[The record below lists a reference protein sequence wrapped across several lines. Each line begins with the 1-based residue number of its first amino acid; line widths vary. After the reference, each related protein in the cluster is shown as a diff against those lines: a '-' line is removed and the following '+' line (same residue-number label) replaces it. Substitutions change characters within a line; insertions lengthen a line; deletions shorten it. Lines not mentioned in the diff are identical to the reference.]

1 MRRRGLDCGLS
12 VNHAVVSLGPPVL
25 PWDVVPGDGVRA
37 RYGQATT
44 PPPPHAGQA
53 GAGGVRGRGIIPD
66 VTSQRILVIEDDLD
80 IANVLRMD
88 LTDAGFEVEHADSAM
103 NGLIKAREEQ
113 PTLILLDLGL
123 PDFDGGDVVQR
134 LRKNSAVPI
143 IVLTARDTVEE
154 KVRLLGLGADDYLIK
169 PFHPDELLA
178 RVKVQL
184 RQRTTE
190 SLTMGELTLDPQ
202 KRLVTYKGDEL
213 RLSPKEFDIL
223 ALLIRQPGRV
233 YSRQEIGQE
242 IWQGRLPEG
251 SNVVDVHMANLRAK
265 LRDLDG
271 YGLLR
276 TVRGVGYAL
285 RG

>member
-1 MRRRGLDCGLS
+1 MS
-12 VNHAVVSLGPPVL
+12 EH
-25 PWDVVPGDGVRA
+25 
-37 RYGQATT
+37 
-44 PPPPHAGQA
+44 H
-53 GAGGVRGRGIIPD
+53 
-66 VTSQRILVIEDDLD
+66 ILIIEDDLD
-80 IANVLRMD
+80 IANVLKLD
-88 LTDAGFEVEHADSAM
+88 LTDAGCQVDHADVAM
-103 NGLIKAREEQ
+103 TGLIKAREDN
-113 PTLILLDLGL
+113 PDLIILDLGL

-143 IVLTARDTVEE
+143 IVLTARDTVDE
-154 KVRLLGLGADDYLIK
+154 KVRLLGLGADDYIIK

-184 RQRTTE
+184 RQRVTE
-190 SLTMGELTLDPQ
+190 SLTMGDLTLDPQ
-202 KRLVTYKGDEL
+202 KRLATYKGEEL

-223 ALLIRQPGRV
+223 SLLIRQPGRV
-233 YSRQEIGQE
+233 YSRAEIGQE

>member
-1 MRRRGLDCGLS
+1 MTE
-12 VNHAVVSLGPPVL
+12 H
-25 PWDVVPGDGVRA
+25 
-37 RYGQATT
+37 
-44 PPPPHAGQA
+44 H
-53 GAGGVRGRGIIPD
+53 
-66 VTSQRILVIEDDLD
+66 ILIIEDDLD
-80 IANVLRMD
+80 IANVLKLD
-88 LTDAGFEVEHADSAM
+88 LTDAGYSVDHADVAM
-103 NGLIKAREEQ
+103 TGLIKAREDN
-113 PTLILLDLGL
+113 PDLIILDLGL

-143 IVLTARDTVEE
+143 IVLTARDTIDE
-154 KVRLLGLGADDYLIK
+154 KVRLLSLGADDYIIK

-184 RQRTTE
+184 RQRVTE

-202 KRLVTYKGDEL
+202 KRLATYKGEEL

-223 ALLIRQPGRV
+223 SLLIRQPGRV

>member
-1 MRRRGLDCGLS
+1 MTAREHHCGILS
-12 VNHAVVSLGPPVL
+12 TVNA
-25 PWDVVPGDGVRA
+25 
-37 RYGQATT
+37 QT
-44 PPPPHAGQA
+44 
-53 GAGGVRGRGIIPD
+53 
-66 VTSQRILVIEDDLD
+66 ILVIEDDHD

-88 LTDAGFEVEHADSAM
+88 LADAGFEVKHADAAM
-103 NGLIKAREEQ
+103 TGLIKAREDN
-113 PTLILLDLGL
+113 PDLILLDLGL

-134 LRKNSAVPI
+134 LRKNSTVPV
-143 IVLTARDTVEE
+143 IVLTARDTVDE
-154 KVRLLGLGADDYLIK
+154 KVRLLSLGADDYVIK

-178 RVKVQL
+178 RIKVQL
-184 RQRTTE
+184 RQRGSET
-190 SLTMGELTLDPQ
+190 LTLGDLQLDPQ
-202 KRLVTYKGDEL
+202 KRLVLFQGEEL

-223 ALLIRQPGRV
+223 ALLMRQPGRV

-265 LRDLDG
+265 LRDLEG

>member
-1 MRRRGLDCGLS
+1 MKRYD
-12 VNHAVVSLGPPVL
+12 APVS
-25 PWDVVPGDGVRA
+25 D
-37 RYGQATT
+37 
-44 PPPPHAGQA
+44 
-53 GAGGVRGRGIIPD
+53 
-66 VTSQRILVIEDDLD
+66 QRILIVEDDLD
-80 IANVLRMD
+80 IANVLQMD
-88 LTDAGFEVEHADSAM
+88 LSDAGYAVDHANTAM
-103 NGLIKAREEQ
+103 NGLIRAREDQ
-113 PTLILLDLGL
+113 PDLILLDLGL

-143 IVLTARDTVEE
+143 IVLTARDTVDE

-184 RQRTTE
+184 RQRSSE
-190 SLTMGELTLDPQ
+190 SLSMGDLTLDPH
-202 KRLVTYKGDEL
+202 KRLVTYKGAEL

-233 YSRQEIGQE
+233 YSRNEIGQE
-242 IWQGRLPEG
+242 IWQGRLPDG

>member
-1 MRRRGLDCGLS
+1 MGSSHHHHHHSSGENLYFEGS
-12 VNHAVVSLGPPVL
+12 HMASMTG
-25 PWDVVPGDGVRA
+25 
-37 RYGQATT
+37 GQ
-44 PPPPHAGQA
+44 QM
-53 GAGGVRGRGIIPD
+53 GR
-66 VTSQRILVIEDDLD
+66 S
-80 IANVLRMD
+80 
-88 LTDAGFEVEHADSAM
+88 
-103 NGLIKAREEQ
+103 
-113 PTLILLDLGL
+113 
-123 PDFDGGDVVQR
+123 
-134 LRKNSAVPI
+134 
-143 IVLTARDTVEE
+143 
-154 KVRLLGLGADDYLIK
+154 
-169 PFHPDELLA
+169 
-178 RVKVQL
+178 
-184 RQRTTE
+184 E
-190 SLTMGELTLDPQ
+190 SLSMGDLTLDPQ
-202 KRLVTYKGDEL
+202 KRLVTYKGEEL

>member
-1 MRRRGLDCGLS
+1 MTE
-12 VNHAVVSLGPPVL
+12 H
-25 PWDVVPGDGVRA
+25 
-37 RYGQATT
+37 
-44 PPPPHAGQA
+44 H
-53 GAGGVRGRGIIPD
+53 
-66 VTSQRILVIEDDLD
+66 ILIIEDDLD
-80 IANVLRMD
+80 IANVLKLD
-88 LTDAGFEVEHADSAM
+88 LTDAGYQVDHADVAM
-103 NGLIKAREEQ
+103 TGLIKAREDN
-113 PTLILLDLGL
+113 PDLIILDLGL

-143 IVLTARDTVEE
+143 IVLTARDTIDE
-154 KVRLLGLGADDYLIK
+154 KVRLLGLGADDYIIK

-184 RQRTTE
+184 RQRVTE

-202 KRLVTYKGDEL
+202 KRLATYQGEEL

-223 ALLIRQPGRV
+223 SLLIRQPGRV

>member
-1 MRRRGLDCGLS
+1 MS
-12 VNHAVVSLGPPVL
+12 E
-25 PWDVVPGDGVRA
+25 
-37 RYGQATT
+37 
-44 PPPPHAGQA
+44 
-53 GAGGVRGRGIIPD
+53 
-66 VTSQRILVIEDDLD
+66 QRILVVEDDMD

-88 LTDAGFEVEHADSAM
+88 LEEAGFTVEHANSAM
-103 NGLIKAREEQ
+103 AGLIRARETDPE
-113 PTLILLDLGL
+113 LILLDLGL

-134 LRKNSAVPI
+134 LRKNSTVPV

-169 PFHPDELLA
+169 PFHSDELVA
-178 RVKVQL
+178 RIKVQL
-184 RQRTTE
+184 RQRFSE
-190 SLTMGELTLDPQ
+190 SLSMGELVLDLQ
-202 KRLVTYKGDEL
+202 KRLVTYKNEEL

-265 LRDLDG
+265 LRDLEG